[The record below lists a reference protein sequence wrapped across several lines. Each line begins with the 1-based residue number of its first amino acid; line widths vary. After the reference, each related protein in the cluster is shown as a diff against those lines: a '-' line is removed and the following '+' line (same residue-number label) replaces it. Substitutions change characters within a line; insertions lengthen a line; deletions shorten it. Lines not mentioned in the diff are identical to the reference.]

1 MRPQETLDLKDD
13 PKTPGYMDH
22 QDKGLIY
29 EPHESDPCPDDD
41 QKHREIVGTVE
52 DLGIGEKIAG
62 ISWVYALDVEVLD
75 ISLETVLNSR
85 GRGRGILHKGR
96 DLVEKAYQKATEID
110 RLVITNK
117 ETHKEAEHQNK
128 NSF

>member
-1 MRPQETLDLKDD
+1 MRPQETPDLKDD
-13 PKTPGYMDH
+13 PKTPVYMDH
-22 QDKGLIY
+22 KDKGLIHK
-29 EPHESDPCPDDD
+29 PRESDPCPGDD
-41 QKHREIVGTVE
+41 QKHRETAGIVE
-52 DLGIGEKIAG
+52 DLDIGEKIAG

-75 ISLETVLNSR
+75 ISLETVLNNK

-96 DLVEKAYQKATEID
+96 DLVEKAYQKATEIE
-110 RLVITNK
+110 RPVITNK